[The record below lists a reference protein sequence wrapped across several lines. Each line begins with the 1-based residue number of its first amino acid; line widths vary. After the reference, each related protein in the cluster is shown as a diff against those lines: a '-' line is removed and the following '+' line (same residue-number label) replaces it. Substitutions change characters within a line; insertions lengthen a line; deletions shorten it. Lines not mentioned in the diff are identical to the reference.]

1 VQRPLALG
9 AVLLLVVSACGGD
22 DDATSDDTAPPV
34 PTAAS
39 TTVVVPDGSDRCEET
54 PDPADYEGPVPT
66 PLRPCE
72 MPTEVTTTTMVD
84 GSGLEAAVG
93 DGVIYHATKID
104 AGDGSLISSTWP
116 TGQPA
121 NFPVIGQNPDDP
133 LDDALVGTQAG
144 EILRVD
150 VPADAAG
157 GEGLLGPDSTDPST
171 TASTSTESTSTE
183 ATSTGSTAPTSTA
196 EAAPDGAVS
205 YIVEVLAVI
214 PALAAE
220 DAPKALDIPPSEGA
234 TELGIVD
241 VEVGD
246 GKVVEVGDTVIV
258 AMLLLRGDNEVV
270 LFDSWFQGQPLV
282 IQLRPELMAGAE
294 PSTMPGMFEGL
305 QGARV
310 GGRRILTIPA
320 EMAFGAGGRPLLGL
334 PPNTDVIVVADVL
347 GAF

>member
-1 VQRPLALG
+1 VHRHLALG
-9 AVLLLVVSACGGD
+9 VVVLLVASACGGND
-22 DDATSDDTAPPV
+22 DEAAD
-34 PTAAS
+34 PTRAAS
-39 TTVVVPDGSDRCEET
+39 TSAPTTLVVPDGSDRCEDT

-72 MPTEVTTTTMVD
+72 LPTEVTTTSVVD
-84 GSGLEAAVG
+84 GSGREAAAG

-104 AGDGSLISSTWP
+104 AEDGSLITSTWS

-133 LDDALVGTQAG
+133 LDDALLGTQAG

-171 TASTSTESTSTE
+171 SVATTTASTPTTSTTDT
-183 ATSTGSTAPTSTA
+183 ATS
-196 EAAPDGAVS
+196 DRAVS

-220 DAPKALDIPPSEGA
+220 DAPKTLDIPPSEGA
-234 TELGIVD
+234 TELGVVD

-246 GKVVEVGDTVIV
+246 GKVVEEGDTVIV

-294 PSTMPGMFEGL
+294 PATMPGMFEGL

-320 EMAFGAGGRPLLGL
+320 EMAFGSGGRPLLGL
-334 PPNTDVIVVADVL
+334 PPNTDVIVVADVV

>member
-1 VQRPLALG
+1 VYRALPLL
-9 AVLLLVVSACGGD
+9 AVLLLAASCGGD
-22 DDATSDDTAPPV
+22 DPDDASPAGTPPSTAV
-34 PTAAS
+34 R

-72 MPTEVTTTTMVD
+72 LPNEVTVTSVND
-84 GSGLEAAVG
+84 GTGAEAAPG
-93 DGVIYHATKID
+93 DGVVYHATKID
-104 AGDGSLISSTWP
+104 AEDGSLITSSWP

-150 VPADAAG
+150 VPADDAG
-157 GEGLLGPDSTDPST
+157 GDGLLGPDATDPISTDP
-171 TASTSTESTSTE
+171 TSSESTPTTE
-183 ATSTGSTAPTSTA
+183 TAAATTS
-196 EAAPDGAVS
+196 DRAVS
-205 YIVEVLAVI
+205 YIVEVLAVV
-214 PALAAE
+214 PVLVAE
-220 DAPKALDIPPSEGA
+220 DAPKTLDIPPSEGA
-234 TELGIVD
+234 TELGVVD

-246 GKVVEVGDTVIV
+246 GKVVEEGDTAIV

-282 IQLRPELMAGAE
+282 VRLRPELMAGAE
-294 PSTMPGMFEGL
+294 PATMPGMFEGL

-310 GGRRILTIPA
+310 GGRRILTIPPG
-320 EMAFGAGGRPLLGL
+320 MAFGEGGRPLLGL
-334 PPNTDVIVVADVL
+334 PPDTDVIVVVDVL

>member
-1 VQRPLALG
+1 VHRPLAVC
-9 AVLLLVVSACGGD
+9 ATALLVVSACGGD
-22 DDATSDDTAPPV
+22 DDGGATDDAAPTV
-34 PTAAS
+34 S
-39 TTVVVPDGSDRCEET
+39 TTSPTTLVVPDGSDACENE

-66 PLRPCE
+66 ARRPCE
-72 MPTEVTTTTMVD
+72 LPTEVTTTSVVS
-84 GSGLEAAVG
+84 GSGREAAVG

-104 AGDGSLISSTWP
+104 AEDGSLITSTWP
-116 TGQPA
+116 TGRPA

-133 LDDALVGTQAG
+133 LDDAFVGAQAG

-157 GEGLLGPDSTDPST
+157 GEGLLGPDSTDPTTSVAGTTETTTATST
-171 TASTSTESTSTE
+171 TAS
-183 ATSTGSTAPTSTA
+183 
-196 EAAPDGAVS
+196 DRAVS

-214 PALAAE
+214 PALTAE
-220 DAPKALDIPPSEGA
+220 QAPKTLDIPPSDGA
-234 TELGIVD
+234 TELGVVD

-246 GKVVEVGDTVIV
+246 GKVVEEGDTVIV

-294 PSTMPGMFEGL
+294 PATMPGMFEGL

-310 GGRRILTIPA
+310 GGRRVLTIPP
-320 EMAFGAGGRPLLGL
+320 EMAFGEGGRPLLGL
-334 PPNTDVIVVADVL
+334 PPDTDVIVVADVL

>member
-1 VQRPLALG
+1 VHRHLALG
-9 AVLLLVVSACGGD
+9 VVVLLVASACGGND
-22 DDATSDDTAPPV
+22 DEAAD
-34 PTAAS
+34 PTRAAS
-39 TTVVVPDGSDRCEET
+39 TSAPTTLVVPDGSDRCEDT
-54 PDPADYEGPVPT
+54 PVPADYEGPVPT

-72 MPTEVTTTTMVD
+72 LPTEVTTTSVVD
-84 GSGLEAAVG
+84 GSGREAAAG

-104 AGDGSLISSTWP
+104 AEDGSLITSTWS

-133 LDDALVGTQAG
+133 LDDALLGTQAG

-171 TASTSTESTSTE
+171 SVATTTASTPTTSTTDT
-183 ATSTGSTAPTSTA
+183 ATS
-196 EAAPDGAVS
+196 DRAVS

-220 DAPKALDIPPSEGA
+220 DAPKTLDIPPSEGA
-234 TELGIVD
+234 TELGVVD

-246 GKVVEVGDTVIV
+246 GKVVEEGDTVIV

-294 PSTMPGMFEGL
+294 PATMPGMFEGL

-320 EMAFGAGGRPLLGL
+320 EMAFGSGGRPLLGL
-334 PPNTDVIVVADVL
+334 PPNTDVIVVADVV